1 VGLIEILA
9 QIDGEISQLKQAR
22 ALLQS
27 DSTSPRSSNTPKKRN
42 LTPEGRRRI
51 AEAVK
56 RRWALQKKNH
66 TVEAAGG
73 WVNDNSSVNNLAYP
87 TYQTSPM

>member
-1 VGLIEILA
+1 VGLTEILA
-9 QIDGEISQLKQAR
+9 QIDHEISQLKQAR
-22 ALLQS
+22 ALL
-27 DSTSPRSSNTPKKRN
+27 DINRTSVRNKNTPKKRN

-51 AEAVK
+51 VEAVR
-56 RRWALQKKNH
+56 RRWALQKKKQI
-66 TVEAAGG
+66 VEAAAG